1 MIAIAHFVAVTFY
14 LAAAAVAALP
24 FARRVKAPVASVII
38 ALLLGVGAHAT
49 ALAALTKQTGAA
61 SLTGLGPGLS
71 FAGLVLALSLVV
83 VESLAREVSLTLVAA
98 PVAALVTMAGNLAGL
113 HPFLEPQG
121 TRAVWL
127 TMHIVL
133 SFVGIAA
140 YATAAAAG
148 VMYLVARRELKSARF
163 GAIFR
168 FFPPLDTLD
177 RVNHLASIAG
187 FLGLTLGVALAA
199 AYSFEYRAVVIPQ
212 IIWGIGAWIG
222 VSALA
227 LGRVL
232 RGWQARRAALMSA
245 VTFASVIALY
255 VVFRIASLNRGQFRR
270 HRRHSQSA
278 LAGRCRSVGNRRGPE
293 SHSGAGK
300 RGRAP
305 PAHHPPRRLSRCT
318 SRAGDARDSGD
329 RLARSERPDRRR
341 RQRARETRQ
350 HH

>member
-1 MIAIAHFVAVTFY
+1 MIAIAHFFAVTFY

-24 FARRVKAPVASVII
+24 FARRVRAPVGAVVI
-38 ALLLGVGAHAT
+38 ALLLGIGAHAT
-49 ALAALTKQTGAA
+49 ALAGLTRQAGAA

-71 FAGLVLALSLVV
+71 FAGLVLAISLVI

-98 PVAALVTMAGNLAGL
+98 PVAALVTMTANLAGM
-113 HPFLEPQG
+113 HPFLEAQG

-133 SFVGIAA
+133 SFIGIAA

-148 VMYLVARRELKSARF
+148 TMYLVARRELKSARF

-177 RVNHLASIAG
+177 RVNRLASITG

-199 AYSFEYRAVVIPQ
+199 AYSFEYRAIVIPQ

-255 VVFRIASLNRGQFRR
+255 V
-270 HRRHSQSA
+270 
-278 LAGRCRSVGNRRGPE
+278 
-293 SHSGAGK
+293 
-300 RGRAP
+300 
-305 PAHHPPRRLSRCT
+305 
-318 SRAGDARDSGD
+318 
-329 RLARSERPDRRR
+329 
-341 RQRARETRQ
+341 
-350 HH
+350 

>member
-24 FARRVKAPVASVII
+24 FARRVKAPVAGVVI
-38 ALLLGVGAHAT
+38 ALLLGIGAHAT
-49 ALAALTKQTGAA
+49 ALAGLTRTSGAA

-71 FAGLVLALSLVV
+71 FAGFVLAISLVI

-98 PVAALVTMAGNLAGL
+98 PVAALVTMAANLAGMR
-113 HPFLEPQG
+113 PFLEPQG

-133 SFVGIAA
+133 SFIGIAA

-148 VMYLVARRELKSARF
+148 TMYLVARRELKSGRF

-168 FFPPLDTLD
+168 FFPPLYTLD

-187 FLGLTLGVALAA
+187 FVGLTLGVALAT
-199 AYSFEYRAVVIPQ
+199 AYSFQYRAVVVPQ
-212 IIWGIGAWIG
+212 IIWGIGAWLG

-245 VTFASVIALY
+245 VTFASVVALY
-255 VVFRIASLNRGQFRR
+255 LVFRIVSLNRGQF
-270 HRRHSQSA
+270 
-278 LAGRCRSVGNRRGPE
+278 L
-293 SHSGAGK
+293 
-300 RGRAP
+300 
-305 PAHHPPRRLSRCT
+305 
-318 SRAGDARDSGD
+318 
-329 RLARSERPDRRR
+329 
-341 RQRARETRQ
+341 
-350 HH
+350 